1 MYKIGEFI
9 IYGNDGVCE
18 VKDIGVLNISGI
30 NKKRTYYTLKP
41 TYENGKIFTP
51 VDTDVFMRSVI
62 TYEEVQQLIELIPSM
77 KDVEFKEKNSRL
89 LQAYYKNILQTHECA
104 DLLSVIAG
112 IYEKKAN
119 AENKGKKLGQIDDR
133 FMKVAEG
140 LINDEFSVVLGIPR
154 EEVGTY
160 ISEKL
165 KELEEKKNNK

>member
-18 VKDIGVLNISGI
+18 VEDIGEINISSI

-41 TYENGKIFTP
+41 AYENGRIFTP
-51 VDTDVFMRSVI
+51 VDTSVFMRAVI
-62 TYEEVQQLIELIPSM
+62 TYEEVQQLIEMIPSM
-77 KDVEFKEKNSRL
+77 KDMEFKEKNSRL
-89 LQAYYKNILQTHECA
+89 LQAYYKNILQTHECS
-104 DLLSVIAG
+104 DLLAVIAG
-112 IYEKKAN
+112 IYEKKVS

-154 EEVGTY
+154 EEVPSY
-160 ISEKL
+160 IRNKINEF
-165 KELEEKKNNK
+165 EDKKNNK